1 MYWGNTLGRA
11 MRLCATHAVAL
22 ASTTVLSA
30 NQAIAQV
37 NNNTLASLVPGTI
50 FIVGMSA
57 TLGLAYARIRTL
69 RRRETEARARIGQ
82 LEFLLNEAEVAQH
95 AEAHLLLTW
104 RDRNEMPERM
114 SGNMHGSI
122 RTPTDIAGLMD
133 FESWLE
139 PDSAVMLREGLVA
152 LKEQGRAFNI
162 GIRTRHDELLEA
174 DGRAAGA
181 LAALRFRPLAGQ
193 RREVTELA
201 YDARKLSK
209 QVERLSALLDAA
221 PFPVWISDA
230 EAKVQWVNQAYLK
243 ASDLPDV
250 ETIMRT
256 SFALIKPDEID
267 ASKANPAQGI
277 VGRAHA
283 ILNGNRRI
291 FNIHDIS
298 LDQGKASFAIDV
310 TELEIIEKELDR
322 HVKAHTATLDKL
334 ATALAIFGPDQRLKF
349 FNQAYAALWGLD
361 EPWLRTEPTDGEIL
375 ERLRSERKLPEQTNF
390 REWKSKLLQ
399 SYTSLENTE
408 NFWFLPDGRSLSVLA
423 ERHPFGGVIYHY
435 DNLTRE
441 HQLESQYN
449 ELFSVQHETLD
460 NLAEAVALFGSDGKI
475 KLFNP
480 AFEKFWELAP
490 DFLAR
495 KPTLDE
501 IAAAAKLGQNA
512 QLAWGEMRYAI
523 TAIDAQ
529 RKAVDGKL
537 DQDGRIL
544 RYRSVP
550 LPDGNSLVTFTDISD
565 AARAEQALR
574 DRAEAL
580 EAADRLKSS
589 FLAHVS
595 YEIRTPLTSIVGYA
609 ESLSYGLAGPLTE
622 KQTEYVG
629 NIRDS
634 SEDLKTI
641 IDAIIDLSAIDA
653 GALELKLQD
662 VDVAYML
669 ETAVQKALPLL
680 SRRNLAVEIDIA
692 SDIESVI
699 CDPSRMEQV
708 FGHLLSNAA
717 GFSANGST
725 IKVGARKTGEGIQLW
740 VADTGKG
747 IEPEFQEKVFDRF
760 QSKPLPGS
768 HRGPGLGLALVKS
781 FTELH
786 GGRVSLVSKINQ
798 GTTVVCTLPVGGP
811 KKSGELRTRR
821 ADRRAA

>member
-1 MYWGNTLGRA
+1 LHRGNTIGRLIRRGA
-11 MRLCATHAVAL
+11 IRAACL
-22 ASTTVLSA
+22 ASTAIMTSA
-30 NQAIAQV
+30 AAFAQV
-37 NNNTLASLVPGTI
+37 TNGLMSDVVPGTVFVLGI
-50 FIVGMSA
+50 AA
-57 TLGLAYARIRTL
+57 TLGLAFSRIRTY
-69 RRRETEARARIGQ
+69 RIRETEARGRISQ

-95 AEAHLLLTW
+95 AEAHILLTW
-104 RDRNEMPERM
+104 RDRNELPDRM

-122 RTPTDIAGLMD
+122 NMPTALADIMNFSG
-133 FESWLE
+133 WLE
-139 PDSAVMLREGLVA
+139 PDSVNMLRDGLVA
-152 LKEQGRAFNI
+152 LKDQGRAFNI
-162 GIRTRHDELLEA
+162 GIRTTQGELLEA

-181 LAALRFRPLAGQ
+181 LAALRFRPLSGQ

-230 EAKVQWVNQAYLK
+230 EDVMQWVNQAYLK
-243 ASDLPDV
+243 ASELPDV
-250 ETIMRT
+250 ETILRNG
-256 SFALIKPDEID
+256 FALIKPGDID
-267 ASKANPAQGI
+267 TSKANPSQGLS
-277 VGRAHA
+277 GRAHA
-283 ILNGNRRI
+283 IQHGTRRS
-291 FNIHDIS
+291 FNIHDIT

-310 TELEIIEKELDR
+310 TDLEGMEKELDR
-322 HVKAHTATLDKL
+322 HVKAHAATLDKL
-334 ATALAIFGPDQRLKF
+334 TTALAIFGADQRLKF
-349 FNQAYAALWGLD
+349 FNQAYVALWGLSV
-361 EPWLRTEPTDGEIL
+361 EWLKTEPTDGEIL
-375 ERLRSERKLPEQTNF
+375 EKLRSDRLLPEQTNF

-399 SYTSLENTE
+399 AYSALETTE
-408 NFWFLPDGRSLSVLA
+408 SFWYLPDGRSLSVIT
-423 ERHPFGGVIYHY
+423 ERHPFGGVTYHY

-449 ELFSVQHETLD
+449 ELFEVQHETLD
-460 NLAEAVALFGSDGKI
+460 NLAEAVALFGSDGRI

-480 AFEKFWELAP
+480 AFEKFWDLDPE
-490 DFLAR
+490 FLGK
-495 KPTLDE
+495 KPTLDD
-501 IAAAAKLGQNA
+501 IAAAAKLDQDA

-529 RKAVDGKL
+529 RKSIDGKVN
-537 DQDGRIL
+537 QDDRIL

-574 DRAEAL
+574 DRTEAL

-622 KQTEYVG
+622 KQTDYVG
-629 NIRDS
+629 NIRNS
-634 SEDLKTI
+634 SEELKTI

-662 VDVAYML
+662 VDVAYLL
-669 ETAVQKALPLL
+669 ETAVQKVVPGLT
-680 SRRNLAVEIDIA
+680 RRNLAVEIEIA
-692 SDIESVI
+692 SDIESFI
-699 CDPSRMEQV
+699 CDPTRMDQV
-708 FGHLLSNAA
+708 LGHLLSNAA
-717 GFSANGST
+717 GFSPNGST
-725 IKVGARKTGEGIQLW
+725 IKLGARRVGEGIQLW

-760 QSKPLPGS
+760 QAKPLPGS

-798 GTTVVCTLPVGGP
+798 GTTVVCTLPISGP
-811 KKSGELRTRR
+811 KKSSELRTRR
-821 ADRRAA
+821 SDRRAA

>member
-1 MYWGNTLGRA
+1 MIGRG
-11 MRLCATHAVAL
+11 ATHAACL
-22 ASTTVLSA
+22 ASTAIMTSSA
-30 NQAIAQV
+30 AFAQV
-37 NNNTLASLVPGTI
+37 TNGLMADVVPGTVFVLGI
-50 FIVGMSA
+50 AA
-57 TLGLAYARIRTL
+57 TLGLAFSRIRTY
-69 RRRETEARARIGQ
+69 RIRETEARGRISQ

-95 AEAHLLLTW
+95 AEAHILLTW
-104 RDRNEMPERM
+104 RDRNELPDRM

-122 RTPTDIAGLMD
+122 NMPAVLADIMNFAG
-133 FESWLE
+133 WLE
-139 PDSAVMLREGLVA
+139 PDSVNMLRDGLTA
-152 LKEQGRAFNI
+152 LKDQGRAFNI
-162 GIRTRHDELLEA
+162 GIRTVQGELLEA

-181 LAALRFRPLAGQ
+181 LAALRFRPLSGQ

-230 EAKVQWVNQAYLK
+230 EGVMQWVNQAYLK
-243 ASDLPDV
+243 ASELPDV
-250 ETIMRT
+250 ETILRNG
-256 SFALIKPDEID
+256 FALIKPGDID
-267 ASKANPAQGI
+267 TSKANPAQGLS
-277 VGRAHA
+277 GRAHA
-283 ILNGNRRI
+283 IQHGTRRS
-291 FNIHDIS
+291 FNIHDIT

-310 TELEIIEKELDR
+310 TDLEGMEKELDR
-322 HVKAHTATLDKL
+322 HVKAHAATLDKL
-334 ATALAIFGPDQRLKF
+334 TTALAIFGADQRLKF
-349 FNQAYAALWGLD
+349 FNQAYVALWGLSV
-361 EPWLRTEPTDGEIL
+361 EWLKTEPTDGEIL
-375 ERLRSERKLPEQTNF
+375 EKLRSERLLPEQTNF

-399 SYTSLENTE
+399 AYTALETTE
-408 NFWFLPDGRSLSVLA
+408 SFWYLPDGRSLSVIT
-423 ERHPFGGVIYHY
+423 ERHPFGGVTYHY

-449 ELFSVQHETLD
+449 ELFEVQHETLD
-460 NLAEAVALFGSDGKI
+460 NLAEAVALFGSDGRI

-480 AFEKFWELAP
+480 AFEKFWDLDPE
-490 DFLAR
+490 FLGK
-495 KPTLDE
+495 KPTLDD
-501 IAAAAKLGQNA
+501 IAAAAKLDQDA

-529 RKAVDGKL
+529 RKPIDGKVN
-537 DQDGRIL
+537 QDDRIL

-574 DRAEAL
+574 DRTEAL

-622 KQTEYVG
+622 KQTDYVG
-629 NIRDS
+629 NIRNS
-634 SEDLKTI
+634 SEELKTI

-662 VDVAYML
+662 VDVAYLL
-669 ETAVQKALPLL
+669 ETAVQKAVTGLT
-680 SRRNLAVEIDIA
+680 RRNLAVEIEIA
-692 SDIESVI
+692 SDIESIV
-699 CDPSRMEQV
+699 CDPTRMEQV
-708 FGHLLSNAA
+708 LGHLLSNAA
-717 GFSANGST
+717 GFSPNGST
-725 IKVGARKTGEGIQLW
+725 IKLGARRVGEGIQLW

-798 GTTVVCTLPVGGP
+798 GTTVVCTLPIAGP
-811 KKSGELRTRR
+811 KKSSELRTRR
-821 ADRRAA
+821 SDRRAA

>member
-1 MYWGNTLGRA
+1 MIWRGATRA
-11 MRLCATHAVAL
+11 ACL
-22 ASTTVLSA
+22 ASTAIVTAPSALAQAANGVMADVVPATVFVLG
-30 NQAIAQV
+30 IA
-37 NNNTLASLVPGTI
+37 
-50 FIVGMSA
+50 A
-57 TLGLAYARIRTL
+57 TLGLAYSRIRTY
-69 RRRETEARARIGQ
+69 RKRETEARARISQ

-95 AEAHLLLTW
+95 AEAHILLTW
-104 RDRNEMPERM
+104 RDRNELPDRM

-122 RTPTDIAGLMD
+122 NMPTVLADIMNFAG
-133 FESWLE
+133 WLE
-139 PDSAVMLREGLVA
+139 PDSVNMLRDGLTA
-152 LKEQGRAFNI
+152 LKDQGRAFNI
-162 GIRTRHDELLEA
+162 GIRTVQGELLEA

-181 LAALRFRPLAGQ
+181 LAALRFRPIAGQ

-221 PFPVWISDA
+221 PFPVWISDS
-230 EAKVQWVNQAYLK
+230 EGVMQWVNQAYLK
-243 ASDLPDV
+243 ASELPDV
-250 ETIMRT
+250 ETILRNG
-256 SFALIKPDEID
+256 FALIKPGDID
-267 ASKANPAQGI
+267 TSKANPAQGLS
-277 VGRAHA
+277 GRAHA
-283 ILNGNRRI
+283 IQQGARRS
-291 FNIHDIS
+291 FNIHDIT

-310 TELEIIEKELDR
+310 TELEGMEKELDR
-322 HVKAHTATLDKL
+322 HVKAHSATLDKL
-334 ATALAIFGPDQRLKF
+334 TTALAIFGPDQRLKF
-349 FNQAYAALWGLD
+349 FNQAYVALWGLSGD
-361 EPWLRTEPTDGEIL
+361 WLKTEPTDGEIL
-375 ERLRSERKLPEQTNF
+375 DKLRSERLLPEQTNF

-399 SYTSLENTE
+399 AYTALETTE
-408 NFWFLPDGRSLSVLA
+408 SFWYLPDGRSLSVIT
-423 ERHPFGGVIYHY
+423 ERHPFGGVTYHY

-449 ELFSVQHETLD
+449 ELFEVQHETLD
-460 NLAEAVALFGSDGKI
+460 NLAEAVALFGGDGRI

-480 AFEKFWELAP
+480 AFEKFWDLDPE
-490 DFLAR
+490 FLSK
-495 KPTLDE
+495 KPTLDD
-501 IAAAAKLGQNA
+501 IASAAKLDQDA

-529 RKAVDGKL
+529 RKPIDGKVN
-537 DQDGRIL
+537 QDDRIL

-574 DRAEAL
+574 DRTEAL

-622 KQTEYVG
+622 KQTDYVG
-629 NIRDS
+629 NIRNS
-634 SEDLKTI
+634 SEELKTI

-662 VDVAYML
+662 VDVAYLL
-669 ETAVQKALPLL
+669 ETAVQKAVTGLT
-680 SRRNLAVEIDIA
+680 RRNLAVEIEIA
-692 SDIESVI
+692 SDIESIV
-699 CDPSRMEQV
+699 CDPTRIEQV
-708 FGHLLSNAA
+708 LGHLLSNAA
-717 GFSANGST
+717 GFSPNGST
-725 IKVGARKTGEGIQLW
+725 IKLGARRVGEGIQLW

-798 GTTVVCTLPVGGP
+798 GTTVVCTLPIAGP
-811 KKSGELRTRR
+811 KKSSELRTRR
-821 ADRRAA
+821 TDRRAA